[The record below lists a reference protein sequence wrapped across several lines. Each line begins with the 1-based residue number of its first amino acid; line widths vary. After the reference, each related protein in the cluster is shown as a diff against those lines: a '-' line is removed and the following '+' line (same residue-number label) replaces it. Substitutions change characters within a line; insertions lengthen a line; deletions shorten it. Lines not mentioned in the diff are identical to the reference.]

1 MPRDYP
7 IVLIIW
13 CLSWIAVE
21 APAQPNFRRTQTGQE
36 NSIEFLQD
44 SDADGLYDA
53 RDGCPRVRYEPGFDV
68 GTCGPMDLD
77 PDNDP
82 DPTCRARERIARLM
96 MTDPN
101 FVTNI
106 AFVVVRNGA
115 VYVADAFEYIGGGEF
130 VHDPEGIHRLYR
142 IGSTSKSVVAVAAK
156 IMEERGELS
165 FDDFVNDD
173 DGTQVFVGGERTLR
187 QLLSHDGAFALD
199 AGSVH
204 LFCYDGD
211 LAAFWADPDDLVS
224 PHYDSPTYGNLGGG
238 FEYSAFNYSLAGAY
252 LAHRADAAFGDVVQA
267 RVFDAAGMCTASYD
281 GARAVT
287 TAIGS
292 DWAVAQQPG
301 VMDIGPYINLY
312 SQSDPRCVDNYYSS
326 DALPGDAYDW
336 LYYHLD
342 EAAAEARD
350 PAGGVI
356 ASIVDLGQFAAALL
370 RSYHEP
376 DGLISQAGVRELWE
390 ATADLGCGSG
400 CPYERYYGIGFFT
413 DSLPG
418 EPITQVGHGGARAG
432 YRSGF
437 VIRPEANLAVGILVN
452 ADVSTVVLS
461 DLAKEICDDFAD

>member
-21 APAQPNFRRTQTGQE
+21 AAAQPNFRPTQTGQE

-173 DGTQVFVGGERTLR
+173 DGTQVLVGGERTLR

-252 LAHRADAAFGDVVQA
+252 LAIGPMRHSATSCRHGCSTRRACA
-267 RVFDAAGMCTASYD
+267 R
-281 GARAVT
+281 RAT
-287 TAIGS
+287 TA
-292 DWAVAQQPG
+292 PG
-301 VMDIGPYINLY
+301 
-312 SQSDPRCVDNYYSS
+312 R
-326 DALPGDAYDW
+326 
-336 LYYHLD
+336 
-342 EAAAEARD
+342 
-350 PAGGVI
+350 
-356 ASIVDLGQFAAALL
+356 
-370 RSYHEP
+370 
-376 DGLISQAGVRELWE
+376 
-390 ATADLGCGSG
+390 
-400 CPYERYYGIGFFT
+400 
-413 DSLPG
+413 
-418 EPITQVGHGGARAG
+418 
-432 YRSGF
+432 
-437 VIRPEANLAVGILVN
+437 
-452 ADVSTVVLS
+452 
-461 DLAKEICDDFAD
+461 